1 MPQRCLKGALEV
13 PGRCL
18 EGVSEASDQQTQS
31 IVYSFSPMEPV
42 RHFVRMSQRC
52 LRRALKVP

>member
-18 EGVSEASDQQTQS
+18 EGVSEAFDQQTQS
-31 IVYSFSPMEPV
+31 IVYSFLPMEPV